1 MKLFFLKTFILLSVF
16 WLSLMPVHAQK
27 LVFAEKEH
35 NFGDVYDGDILN
47 YSFYFTNTSDIPAI
61 VSKVT
66 QSCGCV
72 LSLYPRQ
79 PILKGDTVL
88 ITLKF
93 NTNGKKGKQT
103 KRIEVYSN
111 DPRSPGKLTLKANV
125 LPRSERKKK
134 NTN

>member
-1 MKLFFLKTFILLSVF
+1 MQKLFYFIAVVLFLFAGN
-16 WLSLMPVHAQK
+16 VHLRAQK
-27 LVFAEKEH
+27 LVFMQKEY

-47 YSFYFTNTSDIPAI
+47 YSFYLTNTHSTPVV
-61 VSKVT
+61 VSQVT

-79 PILKGDTVL
+79 PIQQGDTAV

-103 KRIEVYSN
+103 LRIEVTSN
-111 DPRSPGKLTLKANV
+111 DKNSPHKLYLKANV
-125 LPRSERKKK
+125 RPRSERKSSKK
-134 NTN
+134 